1 MELGKRLRQARME
14 AGLSQRQLCGDEI
27 TRNMLSQIE
36 NGSAKPSMATLQYLA
51 GRLGKP
57 ISFFLEEQAVT
68 SPNLE
73 VMASARDAF
82 SAGDP
87 ALAVK
92 LLENYRSPDN
102 TFDPEYALLLYK
114 SLLSLS
120 AQAIAEQKFPY
131 AVYILEQAGQLQS
144 IYIDTGLE
152 RQRLLLLHQA
162 DPANA
167 AAIAAAFPTDDR
179 ELLLRGQAAL
189 DSGDA
194 SRCAQLLAA
203 AWDQSD
209 SRISLLMGRARL
221 ALQEYDQAS
230 QHLLAA
236 ESQFPAETAPLLEA
250 CYRELGNFQK
260 AYEYARKQMEK
271 QG

>member
-131 AVYILEQAGQLQS
+131 AVSILEQAGQLQS

-152 RQRLLLLHQA
+152 RQRLLLLGR
-162 DPANA
+162 
-167 AAIAAAFPTDDR
+167 ISGGG
-179 ELLLRGQAAL
+179 EVAAL
-189 DSGDA
+189 LPLLDEELMLRAEAALSQGNGA
-194 SRCAQLLAA
+194 RALELLAA
-203 AWDQSD
+203 AEQKDAVW
-209 SRISLLMGRARL
+209 
-221 ALQEYDQAS
+221 
-230 QHLLAA
+230 HLLQGKALIRQREYEAA
-236 ESQFPAETAPLLEA
+236 VVSLEQAEVEYPDGCAPLLEE
-250 CYRELGNFQK
+250 CFRELGNFQQ
-260 AYEYARKQMEK
+260 AYEYACRQRKK
-271 QG
+271 D